1 MSIGPGQLDLG
12 GRPRDPYNGGGS
24 EDFTFGLDLGF
35 RVLIAVLGAA

>member
-1 MSIGPGQLDLG
+1 VKITKVKRENLVG
-12 GRPRDPYNGGGS
+12 